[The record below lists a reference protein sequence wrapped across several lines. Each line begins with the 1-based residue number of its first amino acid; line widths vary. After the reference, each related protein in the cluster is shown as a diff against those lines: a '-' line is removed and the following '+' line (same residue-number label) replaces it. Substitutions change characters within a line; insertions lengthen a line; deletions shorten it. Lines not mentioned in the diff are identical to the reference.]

1 MSFIRIIHD
10 GIPFV
15 INLELIVSAGYKEAN
30 KQLDIKFSGGET
42 MTLAGQD
49 AERVWGLFSRESER
63 DEVYYQRDSD
73 DDEASDDF
81 EEINQEIAD
90 LEAQLT
96 DGNITRPWT

>member
-1 MSFIRIIHD
+1 LNYKLTSWFEPERSSALRDPEGASPMSFIRIIHD

-42 MTLAGQD
+42 MTLGGQD

-63 DEVYYQRDSD
+63 DEVY
-73 DDEASDDF
+73 
-81 EEINQEIAD
+81 
-90 LEAQLT
+90 
-96 DGNITRPWT
+96 